1 MNTVDLRN
9 SSTQDFFRRP
19 VNSSEVC
26 ESVEEICLEVLKRG
40 DRAVREFAYKFDSF
54 EGESFRIDEKSIN
67 ESIDMIPPEALNALL
82 MAKGN
87 IEQFHSLQLP
97 KNIKTI
103 NQQGVELGTSWK
115 ALNRVGLY
123 IPGGT
128 APLVSTVL
136 MLAIPAMIAGVR
148 EIVAITP
155 GDSLE
160 SVNPALLAALNLCG
174 IQEVYCLGGA
184 QGVAAL
190 GFGTESIPQVEK
202 IFGPGNQF
210 VDRAKAYVRSSSGG
224 ADTDMDAGPSE
235 VLIIAD
241 NKANPT
247 FVAAD
252 LLAQLEHGPDS
263 SAILL
268 TDNKTLV
275 GEVENEVRRLTQF
288 LKRERIIESSLKN
301 LSIGLVRNIE
311 QAIRISEEYAPEH
324 LILNLKNSDDYLK
337 CISNAGSVFLG
348 NYTPETLGDYLSG
361 TNHVLPTNGQARFRA
376 GISTLDYM
384 KKITWQK
391 ASPDSL
397 KASLKNLEI
406 IADLEGLDA
415 HKLAAQVRFL

>member
-1 MNTVDLRN
+1 MKTVDLRN
-9 SSTQDFFRRP
+9 SSNQDFFRRP

-26 ESVEEICLEVLKRG
+26 ASVEEICLDVLNSG
-40 DRAVREFAYKFDSF
+40 DLAVREYAYKFDSF
-54 EGESFRIDEKSIN
+54 EGESFRIDEQSIGD
-67 ESIDMIPPEALNALL
+67 SIEIISSEALNALI
-82 MAKGN
+82 MAKEN
-87 IEQFHSLQLP
+87 IEKFHALQLP
-97 KNIKTI
+97 KNNKTI

-115 ALNRVGLY
+115 PLNRVGLY

-128 APLVSTVL
+128 APLISTVL
-136 MLAIPAMIAGVR
+136 MLAIPAKIAGVR

-155 GDSLE
+155 SNSVE
-160 SVNPALLAALNLCG
+160 SVNPALLAAFNLCG

-184 QGVAAL
+184 QGIAAL
-190 GFGTESIPQVEK
+190 GFGTESISQVEK

-210 VDRAKAYVRSSSGG
+210 VDRAKAFVRNASSGV
-224 ADTDMDAGPSE
+224 DTDMDAGPSE

-241 NKANPT
+241 KYANST

-268 TDNKTLV
+268 TDSLTLV
-275 GEVENEVRRLTQF
+275 EEVENEVKRLTQL
-288 LKRERIIESSLKN
+288 LKRECIIESSLEN
-301 LSIGLVRNIE
+301 LNIGLVRNID
-311 QAIRISEEYAPEH
+311 QAILISEDYAPEH
-324 LILNLKNSDDYLK
+324 LILNLKNSDDYLDR
-337 CISNAGSVFLG
+337 IRNAGSIFLG
-348 NYTPETLGDYLSG
+348 DYTPETLGDYLSG

-397 KASLKNLEI
+397 KASLKSLEVL
-406 IADLEGLDA
+406 ADLEGLDA